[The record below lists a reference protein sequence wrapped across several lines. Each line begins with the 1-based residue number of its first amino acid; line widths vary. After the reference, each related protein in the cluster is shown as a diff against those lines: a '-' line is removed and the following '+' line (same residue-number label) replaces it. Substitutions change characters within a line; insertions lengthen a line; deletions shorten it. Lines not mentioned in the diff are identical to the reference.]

1 MPELPE
7 VETIRRGL
15 KDFIVGKTI
24 KNVEVFCAKSFIGEP
39 GEVEGCT
46 VKEIRRYG
54 KALVVDFDNDKS
66 MIIHLRMTGQLIYD
80 GDKSLKD
87 VGLKSG
93 RFAAGHPS
101 ENFVAKLPNK
111 QTRVMIK
118 FVDGTLYFNDQ
129 RKFGFMKVVQS
140 GEVERDSFIRKLAKE
155 PWRMT
160 GDELYEQIQRH
171 KKALIKA
178 VILDQGII
186 CGLGNIYAD
195 EALYAAGVHPMRR
208 AGSLSKGEVEKILE
222 AAREVMTKSIE
233 SGGSTMATYVKA
245 DGTRGDYL
253 EKFAQVFRR
262 EGEPCKRCG
271 EKIIKIRV
279 AGRGTHICPCCQR
292 LNYSCGVEKGREN
305 DTGILW

>member
-24 KNVEVFCAKSFIGEP
+24 KNVEVFCAKSFVGEP
-39 GEVEGCT
+39 REIEGCI
-46 VKEIRRYG
+46 VMEIRRYG
-54 KALVVDFDNDKS
+54 KALVLDFDNDKS
-66 MIIHLRMTGQLIYD
+66 MIVHLRMTGQLIYD

-87 VGLKSG
+87 VGLKSE

-140 GEVERDSFIRKLAKE
+140 GEVEKDSFIRKLAKE

-160 GDELYEQIQRH
+160 GDELYEQMQRH

-178 VILDQGII
+178 VILDQSII

-195 EALYAAGVHPMRR
+195 EALYAAGIHPMRR

-253 EKFAQVFRR
+253 EKFVQVFRR

-292 LNYSCGVEKGREN
+292 LNYSCGVEKEKEK
-305 DTGILW
+305 

>member
-15 KDFIVGKTI
+15 KDFIVGNKI

-39 GEVEGCT
+39 GEIEGCT
-46 VKEIRRYG
+46 VNEIRRYG
-54 KALVVDFDNDKS
+54 KALVIDFDNDKS
-66 MIIHLRMTGQLIYD
+66 MITHLRMTGQLIYD
-80 GDKSLKD
+80 GGKFLEGASLE
-87 VGLKSG
+87 LE

-118 FVDGTLYFNDQ
+118 FTDGVLYFNDQ
-129 RKFGFMKVVQS
+129 RKFGFMKVVPL
-140 GEVERDSFIRKLAKE
+140 EKVEEDSFIKKLAKE
-155 PWRMT
+155 PWQMT
-160 GDELYEQIQRH
+160 ADELYKQMQKH
-171 KKALIKA
+171 KKALVKA
-178 VILDQGII
+178 VILDQSVI

-195 EALYAAGVHPMRR
+195 EALYMAGIHPMRR
-208 AGSLSKGEVEKILE
+208 AGSLSMGEAEKLLE
-222 AAREVMTKSIE
+222 AACEVMTRSIE

-262 EGEPCKRCG
+262 EGEPCGKCG

-279 AGRGTHICPCCQR
+279 AGRGTHICPCCQKMD
-292 LNYSCGVEKGREN
+292 SGCKEEKVRGK
-305 DTGILW
+305 